1 MNKLSLRDLNVR
13 GKRVLVRVDFNVPT
27 EERDGRIEITDD
39 TRIRESLPTINYL
52 REHGAKTI
60 LMAHFGRPKGKPVD
74 KYSLRPVADH
84 LHTLI
89 NHPVAFGR
97 HTMGPE
103 AEQIIADMKEGDVT
117 LLENVRFQAEEEA
130 NDAGF
135 AEALA
140 KLGEIY
146 VNDAFG
152 AAHRAHA
159 STAGITRFIGQ
170 SAMGFLMEKELK
182 YLGRELEEP
191 AKPFVVIMGGSKVSD
206 KIGVIKALM
215 ERADT
220 ILIGGAMANTFWK
233 AMGIPVGASKVE
245 EDKLDL
251 ARELLDLANTT
262 GVKFLLPIDAIEAD
276 EFKAGARTRN
286 TGEVSEGR
294 GITEGWQAL
303 DIGQAT
309 VALYEAEI
317 AKAKTI
323 LWNGPLGVFE
333 IPDFA
338 RGTMAI
344 AQAVARADAT
354 SIIGGGD
361 SVTAVKQA
369 ELADKMTFISTGGGA
384 SLELLE
390 GKELPGVAAL
400 TDRTGWT
407 E

>member
-1 MNKLSLRDLNVR
+1 MRKLSLRDTQVR

-27 EERDGRIEITDD
+27 EERDGKIVITDD

-52 REHGAKTI
+52 REQGAKTI

-89 NHPVAFGR
+89 NHPVAFSR
-97 HTMGPE
+97 QTVGPE
-103 AEQIIADMKEGDVT
+103 AEQIIADMKHGDLT
-117 LLENVRFQAEEEA
+117 LLENVRFHAEEEA
-130 NDAGF
+130 NDASF
-135 AEALA
+135 AESLA
-140 KLGEIY
+140 KLGDIY

-159 STAGITRFIGQ
+159 STAGITRFVGQ

-191 AKPFVVIMGGSKVSD
+191 QKPFVVIMGGSKVSD

-215 ERADT
+215 RRANT

-233 AMGIPVGASKVE
+233 AMGTPVGASKVE

-251 ARELLDLANTT
+251 ARELLDHAKKA
-262 GVKFLLPIDAIEAD
+262 GVKFLLPVDAVEAD
-276 EFKAGARTRN
+276 EFKAGARKRN
-286 TGEVSEGR
+286 TGKVDQGH
-294 GITEGWQAL
+294 GISDGWQAL
-303 DIGQAT
+303 DIGHAT
-309 VALYEAEI
+309 IALYETEI

-338 RGTMAI
+338 EGTIAI
-344 AQAVARADAT
+344 AEAVAKSHAI

-369 ELADKMTFISTGGGA
+369 GLADKMTFISTGGGA
-384 SLELLE
+384 SLELIE

-400 TDRTGWT
+400 TDK
-407 E
+407 

>member
-27 EERDGRIEITDD
+27 EERDDHMVITDD

-52 REHGAKTI
+52 RDHGARTI
-60 LMAHFGRPKGKPVD
+60 LMAHFGRPKGKPVP

-89 NHPVAFGR
+89 DHPVIFSH
-97 HTMGPE
+97 HTIGDD
-103 AEQIIADMKEGDVT
+103 AEKIIEHMNDGDVA

-135 AEALA
+135 AQALA
-140 KLGEIY
+140 KLGDIY

-152 AAHRAHA
+152 TAHRAHA
-159 STAGITRFIGQ
+159 STAGITRFVGE

-182 YLGRELEEP
+182 YLGRELQEP

-233 AMGIPVGASKVE
+233 ATGTPVGASKVE

-251 ARELLDLANTT
+251 ARELLDIANTT
-262 GVKFLLPIDAIEAD
+262 GVKFLLPIDATEAD

-286 TGEVSEGR
+286 TGVVSKEQ

-303 DIGQAT
+303 DIGRAT
-309 VALYEAEI
+309 IALYEAEI

-344 AQAVARADAT
+344 AQAVAKAGST

-369 ELADKMTFISTGGGA
+369 GLADKMTFISTGGGA

-400 TDRTGWT
+400 TDRA
-407 E
+407 